1 MSLTARSQKVALL
14 AHLTFSAGWLGAVVA
29 YLALAIAGFL
39 GRDAQVARAAYLSM
53 KLIGWYVIVPFSFAT
68 LLTGLVQSLGT
79 RWGLFRH
86 WWIVAKFLLT
96 IVAIAVLLRHMQD
109 VSRVSHRS
117 AETSFSNADFLPELV
132 HAGGGLL
139 VLLAATTLSVFKPW
153 GLTPYGRR
161 RISRADAPSRLR
173 PGASV
178 VFEPRFVVSRP
189 QWAHVIGIHAVIVV
203 LLFAILHL
211 TGLHHH

>member
-1 MSLTARSQKVALL
+1 MSMTARSQKVALL
-14 AHLTFSAGWLGAVVA
+14 AHLAFSAGWIGAVVA
-29 YLALAIAGFL
+29 YLALAIAGFV
-39 GRDAQVARAAYLSM
+39 GHDAQVARAAYLSM

-68 LLTGLVQSLGT
+68 LLTGLIQSLGT

-96 IVAIAVLLRHMQD
+96 IVAIAILLRHMQD
-109 VSRVSHRS
+109 VSRVSHRL
-117 AETSFSNADFLPELV
+117 AETSFSNADFLPELA

-161 RISRADAPSRLR
+161 RISRADAPSRPR
-173 PGASV
+173 PGVGAVSQPGV
-178 VFEPRFVVSRP
+178 AVGRPR
-189 QWAHVIGIHAVIVV
+189 WAHVVGIHAVIAV
-203 LLFAILHL
+203 LLFAILHI